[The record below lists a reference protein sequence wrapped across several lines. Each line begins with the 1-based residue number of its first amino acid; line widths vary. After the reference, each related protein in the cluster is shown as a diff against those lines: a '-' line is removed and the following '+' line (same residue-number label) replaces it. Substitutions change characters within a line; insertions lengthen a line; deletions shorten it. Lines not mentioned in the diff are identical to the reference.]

1 MNTYKEKLLLGY
13 RKFTSGK
20 AKLQRGLYQDLII
33 NGQKP
38 KIMVIF
44 LYMLGERV
52 ILKIFYRFLKMQI
65 C

>member
-38 KIMVIF
+38 KIMVICCSDS
-44 LYMLGERV
+44 RV
-52 ILKIFYRFLKMQI
+52 NPSDIFNVNPGDIFE
-65 C
+65 